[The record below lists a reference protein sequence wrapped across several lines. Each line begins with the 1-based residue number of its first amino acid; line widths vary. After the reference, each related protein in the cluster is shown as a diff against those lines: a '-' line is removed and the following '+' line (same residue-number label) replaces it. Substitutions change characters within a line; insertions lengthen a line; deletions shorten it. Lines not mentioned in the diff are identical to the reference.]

1 MGARATL
8 LFGTIWGLVLTYG
21 SVSLYLIAHEP
32 ADILLA
38 LLTTGIAACCVL
50 VLCGVS
56 RLLLI
61 VPLVIS
67 FALLARVYRVQTLK
81 VEKAPSWQA
90 VCHWRVV

>member
-1 MGARATL
+1 
-8 LFGTIWGLVLTYG
+8 
-21 SVSLYLIAHEP
+21 
-32 ADILLA
+32 
-38 LLTTGIAACCVL
+38 